1 MLNIYSKSLILLPL
15 FLSFLNASND
25 ELNQSSNS
33 NISLILIVF
42 GIVLFTAIFYIFK
55 SKETPEMLIN
65 KGVELAQSNKS
76 EEAIKVFDKVVRKFG
91 DSQKSNILVKV
102 AAALVNKAAV
112 LAQSN
117 RSEEAIKI
125 LDEVVVRFENHNENS
140 ILEEVAI
147 ALYNKGAI
155 LGHINKKEKSIIIYD
170 ELINKFKD
178 SKHNGITNHVS
189 SALLNKIETNLLIN
203 NSNKQNDIDLY
214 ENLIKEDNIQLIIL
228 EALILLEKA
237 KANEIDEE
245 INSWKNRFENTS
257 IQNCSFDELKTWA
270 KSFEDVLLK
279 ERLLSYIKIFENHN

>member
-1 MLNIYSKSLILLPL
+1 MLNNYFKLL
-15 FLSFLNASND
+15 FLLSIFMYFFYSSSD
-25 ELNQSSNS
+25 KLNQSPS
-33 NISLILIVF
+33 
-42 GIVLFTAIFYIFK
+42 FYIFLFITSILLISIVVFFAFK
-55 SKETPEMLIN
+55 SEKLASNLIN

-76 EEAIKVFDKVVRKFG
+76 EEAIKVFNKVVRKFG

-125 LDEVVVRFENHNENS
+125 LDEVVNRFENHKENS

-170 ELINKFKD
+170 ELISKFKD
-178 SKHNGITNHVS
+178 SKHNGIATHVA

-214 ENLIKEDNIQLIIL
+214 ENLTKKDNTQLIIL

-237 KANEIDEE
+237 KANEIDED
-245 INSWKNRFENTS
+245 INSWKNKFQNTS
-257 IQNCSFDELKTWA
+257 IQNCSFDELKIWA
-270 KSFEDVLLK
+270 KSFEDVVVK
-279 ERLLSYIKIFENHN
+279 ERLLESIKVFENYN